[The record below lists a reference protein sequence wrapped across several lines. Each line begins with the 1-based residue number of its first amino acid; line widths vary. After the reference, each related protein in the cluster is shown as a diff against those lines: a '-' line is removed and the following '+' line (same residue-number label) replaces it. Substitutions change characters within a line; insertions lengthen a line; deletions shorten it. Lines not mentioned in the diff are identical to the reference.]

1 MNPLDYLIYR
11 RNLEGRGN
19 NDATNFPLVVLWVL
33 LWALFLKFSPFME
46 WIGKM
51 YAFFMGF
58 AVSSFIPIYL
68 GTRYYTNE
76 RINSFSKKYQ
86 NCILNSVPLTLL
98 NLLYLIAYL
107 AILCALTIS
116 F

>member
-11 RNLEGRGN
+11 RSLEGRN
-19 NDATNFPLVVLWVL
+19 NNEATNFPLSVLCFL

-51 YAFFMGF
+51 YAIFMGL
-58 AVSSFIPIYL
+58 AVSSFMPFYL
-68 GTRYYTNE
+68 GARYYTDK
-76 RINSFSKKYQ
+76 RVKSFSKKYQ
-86 NCILNSVPLTLL
+86 NCILNSVPLSLL
-98 NLLYLIAYL
+98 NLLYLIVSL
-107 AILCALTIS
+107 AIFFALTMS